1 MLIELIEHSTALAVT
16 IIAVALLNYGAGRL
30 TLRMESRQ
38 HIFVHAALKQ
48 PVAGLTKQAQLALP
62 FIAAVPIAAL
72 TLLADANS
80 REALSGG
87 YLVMQV
93 ATLVISLD
101 SLLRLQVA
109 TVPGIADGRVI
120 LSAQFQYRSVA
131 ARISAAAIFCEIVAA
146 CFGNFTFA
154 TGGIF
159 LFATAVGYYR
169 RAIRASKDTSSNT

>member
-48 PVAGLTKQAQLALP
+48 PVAGLSKRVQLALP
-62 FIAAVPIAAL
+62 FIAAVPIAGL

-93 ATLVISLD
+93 ATLS
-101 SLLRLQVA
+101 
-109 TVPGIADGRVI
+109 
-120 LSAQFQYRSVA
+120 
-131 ARISAAAIFCEIVAA
+131 
-146 CFGNFTFA
+146 
-154 TGGIF
+154 
-159 LFATAVGYYR
+159 
-169 RAIRASKDTSSNT
+169 